1 MTNREL
7 LSVPDQK
14 VSFTH
19 FQRHIFLD
27 VIKKDRNYLIY
38 LDGKR
43 YYCPVEVALDVIGGK
58 WKGVIIWYLLEGPLR
73 FSELR
78 QTITTVSEKVL
89 IRELRALEKAG
100 LVTRTVYPQAPPR
113 VDYALSALGATLRP
127 LVEHISAFGET
138 YSGRFGQVQEV
149 PL

>member
-1 MTNREL
+1 
-7 LSVPDQK
+7 
-14 VSFTH
+14 
-19 FQRHIFLD
+19 
-27 VIKKDRNYLIY
+27 VIKKERSYLIH
-38 LDGKR
+38 LDGKH

-78 QTITTVSEKVL
+78 QKITTVSEKVL

-113 VDYALSALGATLRP
+113 VDYALSAFGQTLRP
-127 LVEHISAFGET
+127 LLEQISAFGES

-149 PL
+149 PR